1 MIIAMPMSRDRLA
14 SHFTKAQQIGFF
26 NEQHQLIASFA
37 NPALLAAGCSAKKA
51 MLELIINNK
60 TNIIIVQHIGE
71 RMLGKLLDA
80 GISVSKGDSSLCLEE
95 LLKTTRNLNL
105 RLLDASQ
112 GRVSLNHEKKG
123 GCCGGNAGDGKSGGC
138 GCGSHSHS
146 GDTDVHCDAQ
156 GSGSIGKRSGG
167 CCGGHA
173 AHEHSGNKKSGGC
186 GCGGK
191 AKGRTES
198 VMSHLT
204 KQENTASVQEREV
217 SYAGFRKQ

>member
-14 SHFTKAQQIGFF
+14 NHFTKAQQIGFF
-26 NEQHQLIASFA
+26 NEQHQLIGSFA
-37 NPALLAAGCSAKKA
+37 NPALQAEGCSAKKA

-80 GISVSKGDSSLCLEE
+80 GISVSKGDSSLYVDD

-112 GRVSLNHEKKG
+112 GRASLNHEKKG
-123 GCCGGNAGDGKSGGC
+123 GCCGGSSEHGKSGGC
-138 GCGSHSHS
+138 GRGSHSH
-146 GDTDVHCDAQ
+146 GADTDTHGNAQ
-156 GSGSIGKRSGG
+156 ASTVKKTGG

-173 AHEHSGNKKSGGC
+173 ADKTANNKKSGGC

-191 AKGRTES
+191 AKGKNES
-198 VMSHLT
+198 VMSHLANRGHA
-204 KQENTASVQEREV
+204 EEGQERMAN
-217 SYAGFRKQ
+217 YAGFRKR

>member
-26 NEQHQLIASFA
+26 NEQHQLIASFD
-37 NPALLAAGCSAKKA
+37 NPALQGEGCSAKKA

-60 TNIIIVQHIGE
+60 SNIIIVQHIGE

-80 GISVSKGDSSLCLEE
+80 GISVSKGDSYLCVEE
-95 LLKTTRNLNL
+95 LLKTTTNLNL

-112 GRVSLNHEKKG
+112 GRASINHEKKG
-123 GCCGGNAGDGKSGGC
+123 GCCGGHSGDGKSGGC

-146 GDTDVHCDAQ
+146 DDSDAH
-156 GSGSIGKRSGG
+156 GSAEKKAGG

-173 AHEHSGNKKSGGC
+173 GKLDHKKSGGC

-191 AKGRTES
+191 TKSRDES
-198 VMSHLT
+198 VMSQMGRGGQANASL
-204 KQENTASVQEREV
+204 ENA
-217 SYAGFRKQ
+217 SYAGFRKM

>member
-26 NEQHQLIASFA
+26 NEQHQLIASVA
-37 NPALLAAGCSAKKA
+37 NPALLAEGCSAKKA

-80 GISVSKGDSSLCLEE
+80 GISVSKGDSTLCVDD

-112 GRVSLNHEKKG
+112 GRASLNHEKKG
-123 GCCGGNAGDGKSGGC
+123 GCCGGHAVDGKSGGC
-138 GCGSHSHS
+138 GCGSHSHN
-146 GDTDVHCDAQ
+146 GDADVH
-156 GSGSIGKRSGG
+156 GSTEASVGKKAGG

-173 AHEHSGNKKSGGC
+173 GSSKPEHKKSGNC
-186 GCGGK
+186 GCSAK
-191 AKGRTES
+191 AKTETAMSQMGRGGRANTS
-198 VMSHLT
+198 
-204 KQENTASVQEREV
+204 QENA
-217 SYAGFRKQ
+217 SYAGFRKI

>member
-26 NEQHQLIASFA
+26 NEQHQLIGSFA
-37 NPALLAAGCSAKKA
+37 NPALQAEGCSAKKA

-80 GISVSKGDSSLCLEE
+80 GISVSKGDSSLCVEE
-95 LLKTTRNLNL
+95 LLKTTTNLNL

-112 GRVSLNHEKKG
+112 GRASLNHEKKG
-123 GCCGGNAGDGKSGGC
+123 GCCGGQSGDGKSGGC

-146 GDTDVHCDAQ
+146 DDSDAH
-156 GSGSIGKRSGG
+156 GSAGKKAGG

-173 AHEHSGNKKSGGC
+173 GKSDHKKSGGC

-191 AKGRTES
+191 TKSRDES
-198 VMSHLT
+198 VMSQMGRGDQANAS
-204 KQENTASVQEREV
+204 QENA
-217 SYAGFRKQ
+217 SYAGFRKM

>member
-26 NEQHQLIASFA
+26 NEQHQLIGSFD
-37 NPALLAAGCSAKKA
+37 NPALQGEGCSAKKA

-80 GISVSKGDSSLCLEE
+80 GISVSKGDSSICVEE
-95 LLKTTRNLNL
+95 LLKTTTNLNL

-112 GRVSLNHEKKG
+112 GRASINHEKKG
-123 GCCGGNAGDGKSGGC
+123 GCCGGHGGDGKSGGC

-146 GDTDVHCDAQ
+146 GDLDAHDAASA
-156 GSGSIGKRSGG
+156 GRKAGG
-167 CCGGHA
+167 CCGSRGDEQSGH
-173 AHEHSGNKKSGGC
+173 KKSGGC

-191 AKGRTES
+191 AKNKGETA
-198 VMSHLT
+198 MSQMGHGHHT
-204 KQENTASVQEREV
+204 SASHENV
-217 SYAGFRKQ
+217 SYAGFRKV

>member
-26 NEQHQLIASFA
+26 NEQHQLIGSFT
-37 NPALLAAGCSAKKA
+37 NPALQGEGCSAKKA

-80 GISVSKGDSSLCLEE
+80 GISVSKGDSSLCVEE
-95 LLKTTRNLNL
+95 LLQTTRNLNL

-112 GRVSLNHEKKG
+112 GRASINHEKKG
-123 GCCGGNAGDGKSGGC
+123 GCCGGHTEDGKSGGC

-146 GDTDVHCDAQ
+146 GESDSH
-156 GSGSIGKRSGG
+156 GSTEASKGKKSGG
-167 CCGGHA
+167 CCGSSAGHGD
-173 AHEHSGNKKSGGC
+173 EQSGHKKSGGC

-191 AKGRTES
+191 AKGRRES
-198 VMSHLT
+198 VMSQLANRGHA
-204 KQENTASVQEREV
+204 EAGQERMAN
-217 SYAGFRKQ
+217 YAGFRKR